1 MSNRDLL
8 NEFLEYKQN
17 ISMCSDQTIRAYRND
32 LNQFADFLLKNE
44 VSILESSTMDIQDYL
59 SEVGKNKN
67 ISTSSMARKLAS
79 IKSLYRYLANNKI
92 ISKNISRLIKS
103 PKTPKRLPNFL
114 TAKEIKRLLDYP
126 YGDSIKDMRDRLILE
141 LFYATGI
148 RISELV
154 RIKINDI
161 DFKDKLIKIKGKG
174 NKERFVIFGDGML
187 VVLNMPLPGMEEY
200 VLSFPNYYVTGI
212 LISLIIGL
220 IFLSYFG
227 VRFAGET
234 KKRSDALNKLQQI
247 LAKEYELESLGGQAA
262 AAAHSLGTPL
272 ATITVVAKEM
282 RKEVGDNSKFTKDID
297 LLISQTKRCSEILK
311 KISQKQI
318 IKDEFLSAMSF
329 ENLLEE
335 IIKSF
340 KESSEKNIKL
350 NTDKDINKIDIKR
363 NPELVYGLR
372 NFIGN
377 AVKFSNQNILISII
391 SDNINLYILIEDD
404 GPGFP
409 EDIIKALG
417 EPYIKSR
424 SKLSKD
430 NKGLGLG
437 TFLGKTLL
445 ERQSAVISFENGSS
459 LNGAIVKIKWRINDI
474 SI

>member
-1 MSNRDLL
+1 MDFATIFRLEENL
-8 NEFLEYKQN
+8 NLDKKTLVFLRWIAIFGQLFSINLVYFFL
-17 ISMCSDQTIRAYRND
+17 D
-32 LNQFADFLLKNE
+32 LNFPVLFCHIIIFIGFFTNIYLQFGLKENLLKDLYSSSFLMYDIIQL
-44 VSILESSTMDIQDYL
+44 SILLFLTGGIFNPFAILLIVPTIVSSTFL
-59 SEVGKNKN
+59 SMG
-67 ISTSSMARKLAS
+67 ST
-79 IKSLYRYLANNKI
+79 I
-92 ISKNISRLIKS
+92 ILGTSTIILLFI
-103 PKTPKRLPNFL
+103 L
-114 TAKEIKRLLDYP
+114 T
-126 YGDSIKDMRDRLILE
+126 
-141 LFYATGI
+141 F
-148 RISELV
+148 
-154 RIKINDI
+154 
-161 DFKDKLIKIKGKG
+161 F
-174 NKERFVIFGDGML
+174 
-187 VVLNMPLPGMEEY
+187 NMPLPGMEEY

-318 IKDEFLSAMSF
+318 IKDEFLSAMSL

-340 KESSEKNIKL
+340 KESSEKNIGL
-350 NTDKDINKIDIKR
+350 NIDKDVNKIDIKK
-363 NPELVYGLR
+363 NPEIVYGLR

-391 SDNINLYILIEDD
+391 SNNINLFVIIEDD

-409 EDIIKALG
+409 DDIIKAIG

-424 SKLSKD
+424 SKLSK
-430 NKGLGLG
+430 NNAGLGLG

-445 ERQSAVISFENGSS
+445 ERQSAMISFENNSS
-459 LNGAIVKIKWRINDI
+459 LKGAKVKIKWRINDLSI
-474 SI
+474 SV